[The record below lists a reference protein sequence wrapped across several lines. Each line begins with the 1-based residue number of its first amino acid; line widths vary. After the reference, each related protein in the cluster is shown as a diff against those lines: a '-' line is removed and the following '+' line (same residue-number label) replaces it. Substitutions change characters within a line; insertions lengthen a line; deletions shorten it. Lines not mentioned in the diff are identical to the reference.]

1 MPMGV
6 DIEFSQVVERKAS
19 FLQSKRDALVSGWDV
34 R

>member
-6 DIEFSQVVERKAS
+6 DLEFSQVVERKGP
-19 FLQSKRDALVSGWDV
+19 FLQSKREALVSGWEV